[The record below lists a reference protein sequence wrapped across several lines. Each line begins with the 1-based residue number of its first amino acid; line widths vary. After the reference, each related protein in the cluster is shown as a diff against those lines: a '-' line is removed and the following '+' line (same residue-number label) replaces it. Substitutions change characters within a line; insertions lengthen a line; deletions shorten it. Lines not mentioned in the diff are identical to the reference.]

1 MKQRWT
7 HRVLL
12 AAVSVFFMFS
22 FLGCN
27 PIALP
32 VEDLFSEGLLAV
44 QKDGRYGYID
54 EKGNKKIEFYFD
66 LAYAFKDGVALVKVG
81 TKWNLIDK
89 KGAKVFED
97 DFAYLER
104 DVETDLIWFVEDEKL
119 GLMTK
124 AGKVLA
130 DAIYDVDKSGSTYY
144 VYANFSEGLARVS
157 DGTTYGFLDEK
168 GEVAIPLTY
177 DSAGYFHEG
186 LAYVEDNGKFG
197 YINSKGDVAIPLTFD
212 DANSFNVNG
221 QALVELGDFM
231 KLIDK
236 KGKIVIDSMDY
247 IYDVGTYYICEKDGK
262 VSLYDTDGEKVGTE
276 AYDDGGPFDLGFFG
290 FANDDPEELLVFSPK
305 AKLLFTL
312 TTAEDLND
320 SSNFFIFDGTIWV
333 LMIRTDKLELVNGN
347 AKETMEFQGDDMLQI
362 HDSFA
367 VIRKDGKCGVVNLK
381 DEIVVDYVYDH
392 VKIFGDGFFAA
403 RLGTFYGILN
413 AKGVVVVEA
422 NKYTNYVTSLIP

>member
-12 AAVSVFFMFS
+12 AVVSIFFVFS

-27 PIALP
+27 PVALP

-66 LAYAFKDGVALVKVG
+66 LAYAFKDGVAMVKVG

-97 DFAYLER
+97 DYEYIER
-104 DVETDLIWFVEDEKL
+104 DLETDLIWFVEDEKL

-124 AGKVLA
+124 TGKVLA
-130 DAIYDVDKSGSTYY
+130 DAVYDVDKSGSTYY

-157 DGTTYGFLDEK
+157 DGTTYGFLNEK

-177 DSAGYFHEG
+177 DAAGYFHEG
-186 LAYVEDNGKFG
+186 LAYVEDNNKYG
-197 YINSKGDVAIPLTFD
+197 YINTKGDVAIPIQYD
-212 DANSFNVNG
+212 DANSFNTNG
-221 QALVELGDFM
+221 QALIELGDFM
-231 KLIDK
+231 KVIDK
-236 KGKIVIDSMDY
+236 KGRIVIDSMDS
-247 IYDVGTYYICEKDGK
+247 IVDVGNYYICEKDGK
-262 VSLYDTDGEKVGTE
+262 VSLYDTVGDQVGADT
-276 AYDDGGPFDLGFFG
+276 YDDGGPFDLGFFG
-290 FANDDPEELLVFSPK
+290 FANDDPEELLLFSPK
-305 AKLLFTL
+305 AKLLNTL
-312 TTAEDLND
+312 SSAEDLND
-320 SSNFFIFDGTIWV
+320 ASDFFIHDGTIWV
-333 LMIRTDKLELVNGN
+333 LLIRDDMLELVNGN

-362 HDSFA
+362 HDAFA
-367 VIRKDGKCGVVNLK
+367 VIRKDGKCGVVNMK
-381 DEIVVDYVYDH
+381 DEVVVAYIYDH

-403 RLGTFYGILN
+403 RLGTFYGVLN
-413 AKGVVVVEA
+413 SKGDVVVEA